1 MVATLK
7 IYRHLS
13 DSIFKQD
20 DYDIGWFHK
29 CARTQ
34 GSGLTNMVCVAQ
46 LNEQY

>member
-13 DSIFKQD
+13 DFIFKQD

-34 GSGLTNMVCVAQ
+34 GSDLTHQHGLCSSV
-46 LNEQY
+46 EQA